1 MSAEVFENMHKALRN
16 YKEHNSVDLL
26 HPGAAMLYGKKYM
39 ALDKVLTLP
48 GSLRFGQGSIDF
60 DVPFENG
67 HRVNFSTDPHYTNNG
82 HPILAQKNMYPQT
95 VIHANGPSH
104 SYNDAPIETEE
115 AERRSL
121 VDVDP
126 EKFHKELSDLS
137 QKPTIGFIH
146 NFDGRGAWN
155 HMNEKE
161 LQDFHQDRYKQQKEE
176 QERETDILT
185 PGEYSNRLIVQNG
198 RDWYHYNIKTEQLRR
213 LGG

>member
-1 MSAEVFENMHKALRN
+1 MSSEIFENMHKALRD

-48 GSLRFGQGSIDF
+48 GSLRFGQGSLDF

-176 QERETDILT
+176 QERETDILK